1 MKEQSKTGN
10 IGITI
15 VLGVFSLLEA
25 IALGLIASGHF
36 PFVGGNEKSATEQ
49 GPPGISADGI
59 ELKQTSQLTP
69 EQCVQ
74 GSQRALLAR
83 GFRPGARTDRTI
95 AMSKR
100 NVVAMVRCRNDAIV
114 MSAAGFDGADMEG
127 TVAEMRGAIRE
138 ELRGDVRVE

>member
-36 PFVGGNEKSATEQ
+36 PFVGGSEKSVAAQ
-49 GPPGISADGI
+49 GAPGISADGI
-59 ELKQTSQLTP
+59 EFKQNSGISP
-69 EQCVQ
+69 EQCLQ

-83 GFRPGARTDRTI
+83 GFQAEGRTDRTI
-95 AMSKR
+95 TMSKV
-100 NVVAMVRCRNDAIV
+100 NVVAAVRCRDDAIV
-114 MSAAGFDGADMEG
+114 MTAAGADGANMDG